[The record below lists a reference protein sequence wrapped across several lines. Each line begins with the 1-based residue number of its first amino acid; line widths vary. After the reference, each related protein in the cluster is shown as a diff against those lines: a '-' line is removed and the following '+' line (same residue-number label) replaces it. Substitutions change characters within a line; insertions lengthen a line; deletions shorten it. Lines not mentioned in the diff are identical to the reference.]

1 MLYYSLGSVAQQRR
15 KYYQQRVLACVMSRW
30 MALDVGSKTIGIALT
45 DPLNITV
52 RPLTTLSRKT
62 VQKDIEHIVSMVQ
75 DHEVEKMIVGM
86 PRYLD
91 GTRSDILNVIE
102 PLVITLRDT
111 LEIPVEWADE
121 SLSTKHAE
129 KIMAQ
134 VGVSISQR
142 RNKRNEFSAAVILQW
157 YLEES
162 KPT

>member
-1 MLYYSLGSVAQQRR
+1 
-15 KYYQQRVLACVMSRW
+15 

-45 DPLNITV
+45 DSLNITV

-62 VQKDIEHIVSMVQ
+62 VQKDTEDIVNMVKN
-75 DHEVEKMIVGM
+75 HKIGKMIVGM
-86 PRYLD
+86 PCYLE
-91 GTRSDILNVIE
+91 GAKSDILDIIE
-102 PLVITLRDT
+102 PLVITLRET

-121 SLSTKHAE
+121 SLSTKYAE
-129 KIMAQ
+129 RLMAQ
-134 VGVSISQR
+134 VGVPISQR